1 MEKPSKTD
9 PTASLACFLH
19 MLAQQCV
26 AAFRSFFPVF
36 LNHQSRKREQSEIRS
51 HLNQKPCPC
60 SASHYL
66 RVTRQNNQVQ
76 QTSVNASPADTRAHP
91 AGEAAKAS
99 STERYD
105 ARARAKKESTWRRDA
120 QRHAWASKKKATRM
134 AGGLFSLRQKNR
146 RLPESIYRNHVW
158 RTEGDSNPRY
168 AINVYTLSRRAP
180 STTRPPVLMDFPARL
195 GLLLQMQKM
204 GIRDSS
210 RFF

>member
-60 SASHYL
+60 SASHYF

-76 QTSVNASPADTRAHP
+76 QTSVNASPADTRTHP

-105 ARARAKKESTWRRDA
+105 ARARATKRE
-120 QRHAWASKKKATRM
+120 
-134 AGGLFSLRQKNR
+134 
-146 RLPESIYRNHVW
+146 HV
-158 RTEGDSNPRY
+158 
-168 AINVYTLSRRAP
+168 AARRA
-180 STTRPPVLMDFPARL
+180 TACV
-195 GLLLQMQKM
+195 
-204 GIRDSS
+204 GIKEKGHPHGGWP
-210 RFF
+210 FFTAAEKPEAS